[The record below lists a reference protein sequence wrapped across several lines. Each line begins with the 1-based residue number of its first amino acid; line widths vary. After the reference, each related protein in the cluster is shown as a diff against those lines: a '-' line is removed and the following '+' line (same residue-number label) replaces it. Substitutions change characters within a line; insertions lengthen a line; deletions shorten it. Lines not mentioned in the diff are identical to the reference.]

1 MNKKQ
6 KIYIIKK
13 LFTQYKGDQHLLI
26 KLEHQNLYPSI
37 SYEETSHTIYPKEHY
52 LLKQLHF
59 KEEILR
65 RIQIIENSES
75 VIGEEYYHI
84 LLEDYYYEHKY
95 WWKDFYSQSTYYR
108 HQENAVNAFYDYL
121 TSLL

>member
-13 LFTQYKGDQHLLI
+13 LLTQYKGDQYLLFKI
-26 KLEHQNLYPSI
+26 EQQNLYPSMHF
-37 SYEETSHTIYPKEHY
+37 EEKSRPIHPKEHY
-52 LLKQLHF
+52 LLKQLHY
-59 KEEILR
+59 KEELLK
-65 RIQIIENSES
+65 RIKIIENSKAI
-75 VIGEEYYHI
+75 IGEEYFHI

-95 WWKDFYSQSTYYR
+95 WWKELYSQSTYYR
-108 HQENAVNAFYDYL
+108 HQEKAINAFYDYL